1 MKKLSYTFIL
11 IIFICCINLNY
22 CSTVLCNTENQTIEI
37 LLDGIDSRPLSLK
50 IGELESINN
59 TIELW
64 HHSGK
69 YWSYKGIKISDNLFG
84 KDLGNE
90 QKLEEAINEKIT
102 FEIPLEQSLYN
113 KLKENK
119 SIKIFCSSTLT
130 TQKTNQNIPI
140 DNLFYDKPI
149 IEVKNNKM
157 YFMAKP
163 KLHFYNNK
171 FIRFQ
176 EIVGDVFNVH
186 IPIVDPDYG
195 HNSYAIWK
203 RTAKVDLGATDS
215 YFDTSDPFAW
225 APADSFLISPAQIKN
240 ANGHLHDGFTFK
252 TGEVLRNSEDCS
264 VGYGTLKDGGAV
276 GIRFLYP
283 LKFTFYSDDEYP
295 MDLSAHFETLPSS
308 SVIGDPVQVC
318 VKVKSN
324 FETDINDVPF
334 KWEITK
340 SDGTALNEIK
350 YSGTSDSP
358 EGKINIPLQT
368 QQAIFYADFVMPDS
382 DVKIKFSVNSEGTTP
397 SELYL
402 ENNSIDSGES
412 IKLVNGIPYI
422 GKFDLDY
429 NVLSRDL
436 SFPLADG
443 AEIKAKL
450 NLPRG
455 EWIGPATGRL
465 NINNSLAPIYN
476 SFSTSSTNV
485 NERSEEIILK
495 PIINAT
501 LQRSDFNDNPLER
514 KFKNLENPF
523 EPVLKSANL
532 TFRGSVS
539 RSYKYYYNS
548 TTVDEL
554 GNPIT
559 IRLSDTTSASAS
571 FNSGSDTRDIRTFIY
586 NGRETMPSVAARTF
600 KNIVENNGF
609 KRNVFWTSDP
619 YKFSVLRYMCHI
631 DATNTPYKWTKVDG
645 QYQRTFTQQNT
656 ANISWSVKNS
666 MASLYN
672 YDRKNARE
680 MNYGKEYYPNA
691 VFASDKSLQKFDWP
705 IKSGYYFNPLG
716 EYTCTV
722 KTVQYKDTPDSTNE
736 HTELVEKSK
745 NSFHYTS
752 NMLYTSN
759 GKNYQHLDLHNGNDK
774 IFGMDMLDITT
785 TYDKADT
792 KLEHFNNSAYA
803 DKTHQFFKE
812 ILEGYSESNTE
823 NSKTN
828 FKYREYI
835 KQGDIYKVEETTVI
849 TFRVSPKNQK
859 LYTYIN
865 IKDGEYLI
873 NARIDNF
880 TLNNYAYKGLTV
892 NGLSS
897 IDNITVNV
905 EGTLYDDQNAI
916 IR

>member
-1 MKKLSYTFIL
+1 
-11 IIFICCINLNY
+11 
-22 CSTVLCNTENQTIEI
+22 
-37 LLDGIDSRPLSLK
+37 
-50 IGELESINN
+50 
-59 TIELW
+59 
-64 HHSGK
+64 
-69 YWSYKGIKISDNLFG
+69 
-84 KDLGNE
+84 
-90 QKLEEAINEKIT
+90 
-102 FEIPLEQSLYN
+102 
-113 KLKENK
+113 
-119 SIKIFCSSTLT
+119 
-130 TQKTNQNIPI
+130 
-140 DNLFYDKPI
+140 
-149 IEVKNNKM
+149 
-157 YFMAKP
+157 
-163 KLHFYNNK
+163 
-171 FIRFQ
+171 
-176 EIVGDVFNVH
+176 
-186 IPIVDPDYG
+186 
-195 HNSYAIWK
+195 
-203 RTAKVDLGATDS
+203 
-215 YFDTSDPFAW
+215 
-225 APADSFLISPAQIKN
+225 
-240 ANGHLHDGFTFK
+240 
-252 TGEVLRNSEDCS
+252 
-264 VGYGTLKDGGAV
+264 
-276 GIRFLYP
+276 
-283 LKFTFYSDDEYP
+283 
-295 MDLSAHFETLPSS
+295 
-308 SVIGDPVQVC
+308 
-318 VKVKSN
+318 
-324 FETDINDVPF
+324 
-334 KWEITK
+334 
-340 SDGTALNEIK
+340 
-350 YSGTSDSP
+350 
-358 EGKINIPLQT
+358 
-368 QQAIFYADFVMPDS
+368 
-382 DVKIKFSVNSEGTTP
+382 
-397 SELYL
+397 
-402 ENNSIDSGES
+402 
-412 IKLVNGIPYI
+412 
-422 GKFDLDY
+422 
-429 NVLSRDL
+429 
-436 SFPLADG
+436 
-443 AEIKAKL
+443 
-450 NLPRG
+450 
-455 EWIGPATGRL
+455 
-465 NINNSLAPIYN
+465 
-476 SFSTSSTNV
+476 
-485 NERSEEIILK
+485 
-495 PIINAT
+495 
-501 LQRSDFNDNPLER
+501 
-514 KFKNLENPF
+514 
-523 EPVLKSANL
+523 
-532 TFRGSVS
+532 
-539 RSYKYYYNS
+539 
-548 TTVDEL
+548 
-554 GNPIT
+554 
-559 IRLSDTTSASAS
+559 
-571 FNSGSDTRDIRTFIY
+571 
-586 NGRETMPSVAARTF
+586 
-600 KNIVENNGF
+600 
-609 KRNVFWTSDP
+609 
-619 YKFSVLRYMCHI
+619 MCHI

-752 NMLYTSN
+752 NMLYTSD